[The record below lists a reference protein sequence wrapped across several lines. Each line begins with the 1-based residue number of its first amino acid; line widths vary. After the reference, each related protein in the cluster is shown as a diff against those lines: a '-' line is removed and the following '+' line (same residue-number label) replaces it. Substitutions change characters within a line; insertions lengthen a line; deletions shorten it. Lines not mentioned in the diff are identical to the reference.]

1 LRGGEHQKTRGRT
14 PKRLLN
20 DNNATLEAWVSA
32 LDNKS
37 SVYFDT
43 SRPQRTHSESVMRLL
58 TCSSKDLRMQA
69 RQTPGL

>member
-1 LRGGEHQKTRGRT
+1 
-14 PKRLLN
+14 
-20 DNNATLEAWVSA
+20 VSA